1 MTLWLTS
8 DTHFGH
14 VNIPNFRPDPRGG
27 RFPDIYQHDEFLIGR
42 WNNVVQA
49 NDDVLVV
56 GDFLMGHKEATLARV
71 VPNLIGN
78 ISLIP
83 GNHDGPWSGS
93 GSEAVRLKW
102 KERYEDY
109 GIQVLSE
116 QDGVFINIGNNGY
129 IEVPVCHFPYEKD
142 DRHEA
147 RFEQWQPEDNG
158 DWLLH
163 GHVHDM
169 WKIKGKQINVGV
181 DVWDFAPVSADTIS
195 DLIKEFT

>member
-1 MTLWLTS
+1 MTLWFTS

-27 RFPDIYQHDEFLIGR
+27 RFPDIYKHDEFLMER
-42 WNNVVQA
+42 WNDVVEEH
-49 NDDVLVV
+49 DGVIVV

-71 VPNLIGN
+71 VPNLNGN

-83 GNHDGPWSGS
+83 GNHDGPWSGN
-93 GSEAVRLKW
+93 GSDQVRLKW
-102 KERYEDY
+102 TERYQDY
-109 GIQVLSE
+109 GITILEEYYEVFLSQLLME
-116 QDGVFINIGNNGY
+116 I
-129 IEVPVCHFPYEKD
+129 PVCHFPYEKD

-147 RFEQWQPEDNG
+147 RFEEWQPENDG

-181 DVWDFAPVSADTIS
+181 DVWDFAPVSADTIT
-195 DLIKEFT
+195 EFIQEMT